1 MKVKKGR
8 KIIGSWAITNH
19 CIHRYRERVK
29 DDPALNR
36 EHRTAIDIR
45 RLIRL
50 SLNKINNIADL
61 PKLCDA
67 YIYETQFS
75 ARDDKYYLLI
85 PQYQP

>member
-19 CIHRYRERVK
+19 CIHRYRQRVK

-36 EHRTAIDIR
+36 GHRTATDIR

-50 SLNKINNIADL
+50 SLNKIENIADL
-61 PKLCDA
+61 PKFCNA
-67 YIYETQFS
+67 YIYETRFCT
-75 ARDDKYYLLI
+75 RGKNYYLII
-85 PQYQP
+85 PQHQR